1 MISGAKT
8 RFVWTFVS
16 KGQNMS
22 LKVAE
27 IQKLEPRDRR
37 YTVFDGHGLG
47 LEVMQSGLKV
57 WRTHYRLANTHGVAT
72 LGRFPQLSLINARK
86 RHSALM
92 AGVRDGISPTEQ
104 HRAEKLAKER
114 DETVKA
120 FGEKYLT
127 EYVQRRRRDIAPMRR
142 YLERDVYP
150 VIGNRAIGSIHTD
163 DVRELIFKRVEEG
176 KPQSALAIRNLLKR
190 LWDYALV
197 RGVADKNPLAA
208 IPAKF
213 VAEMSERNRAL
224 KPPELAAFLKAL
236 QMARIRPDLKA
247 ALCFILLTLTRKG
260 EVRRARWDEF
270 DLDAAKWALPEAH
283 SKTDTALVILLSRQ
297 ALKLLRTQ
305 RARHPHS
312 SVVFPMHGSDY
323 TPIAAST
330 LNRALSRIHMN
341 IEHFTVHDL
350 RRTAATNLSEQEYN
364 TDVIEKALNHKLKGV
379 RGVYNRAQYA
389 TQRREMLQAWADWLD
404 ALQAQPMASEVA
416 RNSQS
421 MAQQS

>member
-1 MISGAKT
+1 MA
-8 RFVWTFVS
+8 
-16 KGQNMS
+16 

-47 LEVMQSGLKV
+47 LEVMRSGLKV
-57 WRTHYRLANTHGVAT
+57 WRAHYRLASTHSVAT
-72 LGRFPQLSLINARK
+72 LGRFPQIGLTDARK

-92 AGVRDGISPTEQ
+92 AGVREGMSPAEQ
-104 HRAEKLAKER
+104 RRAEKLAKER
-114 DETVKA
+114 GETVKA

-127 EYVQRRRRDIAPMRR
+127 GHVQRRRRDVAPMRR

-150 VIGNRAIGSIHTD
+150 VIGNRAISSIHTD
-163 DVRELIFKRVEEG
+163 DVRELIFKRVEDG

-208 IPAKF
+208 IPGKF

-224 KPPELAAFLKAL
+224 KPAEIAAFLKAL
-236 QMARIRPDLKA
+236 GTARIRPDLKS
-247 ALCFILLTLTRKG
+247 ALWFILLTLTRIG
-260 EVRRARWDEF
+260 EARRARWDEF
-270 DLDAAKWALPEAH
+270 DLDKAEWALPKAH
-283 SKTDTALVILLSRQ
+283 SKTDTPLVIPLSQQ
-297 ALKLLRTQ
+297 ALELLRAQ
-305 RARHPHS
+305 RERHPHA
-312 SVVFPMHGSDY
+312 SVVFPMRQADH

-330 LNRALSRIHMN
+330 LNRALSRIHVK

-364 TDVIEKALNHKLKGV
+364 TDVIEKSLNHKLKGV

-389 TQRREMLQAWADWLD
+389 KQRAEMLQAWADWLD
-404 ALQAQPMASEVA
+404 ELKGK
-416 RNSQS
+416 R
-421 MAQQS
+421 